1 MKANYDVTFTHFVI
15 EDGVAKACAGTAS
28 AGRIDG
34 LELLQ
39 ILMIF
44 QDISPLQSF
53 VGEPLISIS
62 VRGGGRYTVKTDL
75 HKLILYDTRQMQVPG
90 RVLEAA
96 SILIEIED
104 EVRFVR
110 KKVEASLNEAA
121 VHHRQDLRH
130 ASEHAQEHAEAP
142 TSAVHWLL
150 LGGAGLLLGLS
161 VLVYANLVPAT
172 TVAEPLADPQEQALQ
187 QHMLQG
193 TYLSGLR
200 AGDYGIVVDTEGR
213 MDFLELGVLPPK
225 RYRVRYELVRINGQL
240 CLLSD
245 GHEPVWVERGTLRMG
260 TLRFQKQ

>member
-1 MKANYDVTFTHFVI
+1 MKANYDVTFTLFVI
-15 EDGVAKACAGTAS
+15 EDGVAKACPGTAS

-110 KKVEASLNEAA
+110 KKVEASLNQAA
-121 VHHRQDLRH
+121 VHHRQDLQYAAGH
-130 ASEHAQEHAEAP
+130 PDEQPVAP
-142 TSAVHWLL
+142 TSAANWLL
-150 LGGAGLLLGLS
+150 LGGAALLVAFA
-161 VLVYANLVPAT
+161 VLVHANLVPAH
-172 TVAEPLADPQEQALQ
+172 TVSEPLVDPQEQALQ
-187 QHMLQG
+187 RHMLQG

-200 AGDYGIVVDTEGR
+200 SGDYGIVVDTEGR
-213 MDFLELGVLPPK
+213 MDFLELGTLPPR
-225 RYRVRYELVRINGQL
+225 RYRVRYELARINGQL
-240 CLLSD
+240 CLLAD
-245 GHEPVWVERGTLRMG
+245 GHEPVWAERGTLRMG